1 MAFSERRAR
10 PQGGMRAGAAGLV
23 LPFINRALNWMVTGL
38 MSSVMTLMIMSKGI
52 SLASLGLLS
61 ASYSIIIVALEF
73 PSGIISDIVGRKKV
87 YLIALGF
94 SLAARIV
101 LLGSTG
107 FLPVFAGFALY
118 GASRAFS
125 SGSIESLYIN
135 RYIEARGKAELH
147 KLMSAMNAGETLGLA
162 AGALLGGI
170 LPLAWDRWFPAANRY
185 DGNLAAQI
193 AIIVILA
200 VLTLATT
207 GREILP
213 ERRRVAFLPYVA
225 DTLKVVRDT
234 KSLPP
239 LIAGACVWGFAFNAV
254 EVFWQPQLK
263 AILGSESQTWIFG
276 LVNGGYFAAAL
287 LGVLIFEA
295 VSARRQPKPFAAI
308 IALRLASGA
317 LIVLL
322 SFQGSVASFAAVYL
336 VMFLFNGA
344 ANVPES
350 TALNAEIPEERRS
363 SLLSLSSLAM
373 QLGGVAGSLAFS
385 AAVGPFGIPGVWRI
399 AGAVFGASGIL
410 YLGMARNPRPI
421 KGAAR

>member
-1 MAFSERRAR
+1 MAPSEW
-10 PQGGMRAGAAGLV
+10 RAGSGLA

-38 MSSVMTLMIMSKGI
+38 MSSIMTLMIMSKGI

-94 SLAARIV
+94 SLAARVV
-101 LLGSTG
+101 LLGGGG

-125 SGSIESLYIN
+125 SGSIESLYIG
-135 RYIEARGKAELH
+135 RFIETRGKAELH

-162 AGALLGGI
+162 AGALLGGV
-170 LPLAWDRWFPAANRY
+170 LPLAWDRWFPEANRY
-185 DGNLAAQI
+185 DGNLIAQI
-193 AIIVILA
+193 AIILVLA
-200 VLTLATT
+200 ALTLATT
-207 GREILP
+207 GSETLP
-213 ERRRVAFLPYVA
+213 ERRRTAFLPYVA

-234 KSLPP
+234 RALPP

-263 AILGSESQTWIFG
+263 TILGSESQTWIFG

-295 VSARRQPKPFAAI
+295 ISARRPPRPFAAI

-322 SFQGSVASFAAVYL
+322 SFQGGVGAFAAVYL

-350 TALNAEIPEERRS
+350 TALNAEIPEARRS

-373 QLGGVAGSLAFS
+373 QLGGVAGSLVFG
-385 AAVGPFGIPGVWRI
+385 AAVSRIGIPGVWRM
-399 AGAVFGASGIL
+399 AGAAFAASGIL
-410 YLGMARNPRPI
+410 YLGMARKPRPA

>member
-1 MAFSERRAR
+1 M
-10 PQGGMRAGAAGLV
+10 GAGAAGLA
-23 LPFINRALNWMVTGL
+23 LPFVNRALNWMVTGL

-52 SLASLGLLS
+52 TLARLGLLS

-87 YLIALGF
+87 FLIALGF

-101 LLGSTG
+101 LLGSRG

-162 AGALLGGI
+162 AGALLGGV
-170 LPLAWDRWFPAANRY
+170 LPIAWDRWYPEANRY
-185 DGNLAAQI
+185 DGNLIAQI

-225 DTLKVVRDT
+225 DTLKVVKDT
-234 KSLPP
+234 KALPP

-254 EVFWQPQLK
+254 EVFWQPRLK

-287 LGVLIFEA
+287 LGVLLFEA
-295 VSARRQPKPFAAI
+295 ISARRPPRPIAAI
-308 IALRLASGA
+308 VALRLASGA
-317 LIVLL
+317 LIILL
-322 SFQGSVASFAAVYL
+322 SFQGSVAAFAAVYL

-373 QLGGVAGSLAFS
+373 QLGGVAGSLIFG
-385 AAVGPFGIPGVWRI
+385 AAVGVLGIPGVWRI
-399 AGAVFGASGIL
+399 AGAVFGVSGIL
-410 YLGMARNPRPI
+410 YLGRARKPRPST
-421 KGAAR
+421 GADR